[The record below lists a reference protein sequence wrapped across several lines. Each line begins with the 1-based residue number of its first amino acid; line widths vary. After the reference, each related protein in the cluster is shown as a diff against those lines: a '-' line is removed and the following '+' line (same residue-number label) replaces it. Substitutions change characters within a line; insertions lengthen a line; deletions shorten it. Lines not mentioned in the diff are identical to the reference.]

1 MPPIEPFPIG
11 TEADDPLVTMTLGAA
26 LAAFRAAG
34 NERCG
39 DPQALAVL
47 TAKTCETFGVEARR
61 KPIDALVLKACA
73 VSFGG
78 ADILE
83 IPPSLLFA
91 TVNRVVGRVGRK
103 WKFRRKLDFAR
114 CMLYEVAR
122 ATGDDGGA
130 GLAEVLSQA

>member
-1 MPPIEPFPIG
+1 M
-11 TEADDPLVTMTLGAA
+11 TMSLGAA

-34 NERCG
+34 DERVD

-47 TAKTCETFGVEARR
+47 TAKTRETFGVDARR
-61 KPIDALVLKACA
+61 KPIVAHVLKACA

-78 ADILE
+78 VDILE

-91 TVNRVVGRVGRK
+91 TVQKVAGRVGRK

-114 CMLYEVAR
+114 CMLYEVAS
-122 ATGDDGGA
+122 ATGDEGGV